1 MTDFDGGE
9 RCTNLKQENEKL
21 LSFHHILD
29 GRGSSE
35 SCKPTCRVHYFTEK
49 LVSGMLLNLSLILR
63 CPHLL
68 LMGVRMSLIRRHAVP
83 GKARASLQIDEINCT
98 NRSDDGNQQ
107 RLEVKCQMLHQ
118 LVVLVVLF
126 SFLEKGRTSRRK
138 RPG

>member
-1 MTDFDGGE
+1 
-9 RCTNLKQENEKL
+9 
-21 LSFHHILD
+21 
-29 GRGSSE
+29 
-35 SCKPTCRVHYFTEK
+35 
-49 LVSGMLLNLSLILR
+49 MLLNLSLILR

-118 LVVLVVLF
+118 LVILVVLLVKK
-126 SFLEKGRTSRRK
+126 STDTV
-138 RPG
+138 